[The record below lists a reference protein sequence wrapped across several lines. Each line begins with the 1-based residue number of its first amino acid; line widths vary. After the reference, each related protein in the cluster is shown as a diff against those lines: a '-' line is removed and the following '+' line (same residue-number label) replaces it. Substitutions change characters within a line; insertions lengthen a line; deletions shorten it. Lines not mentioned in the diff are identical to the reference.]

1 MVNKGL
7 ISLIKNI
14 INGRLSFQILFPF
27 CGTSFQCR
35 KKWLVHTWRTFH
47 RSNTGD
53 ELLAFLLRMGQTEEK
68 RGLTRL
74 PNFLCVANIY
84 HIISHHITSSVF
96 FGYPPSSCGRWV
108 GRTRTTRQSGRPG
121 AQCLRNC
128 RGRRVADLNV
138 KKGVQTP
145 KMDWHSPLNLMKSH

>member
-53 ELLAFLLRMGQTEEK
+53 ELLACLLRMGQTEEK

-96 FGYPPSSCGRWV
+96 FLAILQAPAVDESAGQERHGKADDRVPSAWEIAAVEGWPTSTLRRGYR
-108 GRTRTTRQSGRPG
+108 
-121 AQCLRNC
+121 L
-128 RGRRVADLNV
+128 
-138 KKGVQTP
+138 P
-145 KMDWHSPLNLMKSH
+145 KWTDIHH